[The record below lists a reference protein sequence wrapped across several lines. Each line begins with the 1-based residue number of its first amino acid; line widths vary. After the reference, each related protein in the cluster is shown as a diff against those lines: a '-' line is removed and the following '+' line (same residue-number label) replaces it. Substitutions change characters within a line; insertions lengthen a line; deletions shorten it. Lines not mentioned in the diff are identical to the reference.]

1 MGTRDEPSVDEEA
14 IQWFVTLRDEDAT
27 PEDRRRFAAWLA
39 ADARHLRSW
48 REVERLWGGLDPLG
62 TPNGATAKPQD
73 AGGGARR
80 QRMRAPTRHRPVRR
94 RNVSIAAILL
104 VAVVVGWQAMP
115 VGLYADHRA
124 GVGDRKTVDLADGS
138 VVELGPESAMDVAF
152 AIDRRSVRLLAG
164 EAFFTVAKDARR
176 PFVVETGEGQI
187 TVLGTAFNVR
197 IGDTNTVA
205 VVESTVEVSTDREA
219 GVRVGAGQMV
229 YFDQHG
235 ISPVAPADLEA
246 ITAWRQDQVVFRD
259 APLHEVVAELQR
271 YHHGRIQIVGF
282 GMADLRVTA
291 VVNTGRVDAAL
302 ETIARSLDLRVLR
315 IAGYLTVIV
324 PL

>member
-1 MGTRDEPSVDEEA
+1 MGTHDEPSVDEEA
-14 IQWFVTLRDEDAT
+14 IQWFVALRDEDAT
-27 PEDRRRFAAWLA
+27 PEDRRRFTAWLA
-39 ADARHLRSW
+39 ADERHGRSW

-62 TPNGATAKPQD
+62 APDGATANPRD
-73 AGGGARR
+73 AADGARR
-80 QRMRAPTRHRPVRR
+80 QRMRAPLRHRPVGRR
-94 RNVSIAAILL
+94 SVSIAAVLLAAL
-104 VAVVVGWQAMP
+104 VAGWQILPA
-115 VGLYADHRA
+115 GLHADHRA
-124 GVGDRKTVDLADGS
+124 GVGDRKTVELTDGS

-152 AIDRRSVRLLAG
+152 EPERRSVRLIAG

-176 PFVVETGEGQI
+176 PFVVETSEGRI

-197 IGDTNTVA
+197 IGDINTVA
-205 VVESTVEVSTDREA
+205 VVESTVEVSTDHEP

-229 YFDQHG
+229 HFDALG
-235 ISPVAPADLEA
+235 ISPVGPADLEA

-271 YHHGRIQIVGF
+271 YHRGRIQIIGF

-302 ETIARSLDLRVLR
+302 DTIARSLDLRVLR
-315 IAGYLTVIV
+315 VAGYLAAIV
-324 PL
+324 PI